1 MQMLHLNQAAQAVMS
16 RRDGIRHR
24 LGRSCTSKSVLG
36 ELHHEYFL
44 APAVA
49 YSVMETLQIVAT
61 FTFGLQSSRA
71 AARLNDSY
79 LKRVKALQD
88 AVAAAQQQIETAQ
101 RNAARSPY
109 GLNRK
114 ANLFGNAARSNLR

>member
-1 MQMLHLNQAAQAVMS
+1 MASFDRLKFDVALLNNSMQVLPLNQAAQAVMS

-61 FTFGLQSSRA
+61 FTFWITVVKSGGA
-71 AARLNDSY
+71 VKRL
-79 LKRVKALQD
+79 V
-88 AVAAAQQQIETAQ
+88 
-101 RNAARSPY
+101 P
-109 GLNRK
+109 
-114 ANLFGNAARSNLR
+114 